1 VVFHLAIEAT
11 SSVEVFSYLGIA
23 ALVIWAVPTTRDR
36 VLLIDTTSSRGRRI
50 VYAVRALDWLARF
63 RIEPVHAGAPLRVV
77 DRDRSV
83 LEGGAAEVLVL
94 SRLPIT
100 AWFAMP
106 FLLLPSVRD
115 ARRAASL
122 RGA

>member
-63 RIEPVHAGAPLRVV
+63 RIEPVDTGAPLRVV